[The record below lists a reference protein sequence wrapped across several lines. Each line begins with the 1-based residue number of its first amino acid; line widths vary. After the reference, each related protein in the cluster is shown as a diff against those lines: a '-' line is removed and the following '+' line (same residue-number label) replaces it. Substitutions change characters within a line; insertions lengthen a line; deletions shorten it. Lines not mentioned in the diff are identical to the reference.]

1 MTPVEGTSILTFT
14 GRYVD
19 PLNLQVADVS
29 VFDVA
34 HALSNQCRYSGHVS
48 TFYSVAEHSVRCA
61 KAALDNGEPVDVVKW
76 ALLHDAT
83 EAYLVDLPRPLKHHA
98 AFGEPYRRIEA
109 DALLVIAAAFGLSPV
124 EPAEVKRYDLQLLA
138 TERRDLLPAVDG
150 EWPVLDGVEPLEEPI
165 EPRAAANAERAFLRF
180 YELITA
186 ADEFRR
192 ELAA

>member
-1 MTPVEGTSILTFT
+1 MNVEGTTILTFT

-19 PLNLQVADVS
+19 PLDLRVADIDI
-29 VFDVA
+29 FDIA

-61 KAALDNGEPVDVVKW
+61 RTALAHGEPIEIVRW

-83 EAYLVDLPRPLKHHA
+83 EAYLVDLPRPLKHHS
-98 AFGEPYRRIEA
+98 AFGEPYRLIES

-124 EPAEVKRYDLQLLA
+124 EPAAVKGYDLTLLA
-138 TERRDLLPAVDG
+138 TERRDLLPDVPG
-150 EWPVLDGVEPLEEPI
+150 VWPVLNGIEPLEERITPW
-165 EPRAAANAERAFLRF
+165 PAANAERAFLRF
-180 YELITA
+180 FELLNA
-186 ADEFRR
+186 ADEISG